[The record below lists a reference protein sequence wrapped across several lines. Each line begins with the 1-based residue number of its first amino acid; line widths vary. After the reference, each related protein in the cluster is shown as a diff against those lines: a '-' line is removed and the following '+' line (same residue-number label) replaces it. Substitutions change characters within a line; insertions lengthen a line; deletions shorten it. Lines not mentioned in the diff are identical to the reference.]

1 MRDVNYYI
9 RTAKDKGEQQGAFM
23 TELLAGDVPWAYL
36 RQAQNLLRL
45 NDKYGSTR
53 VDDACAR
60 ALNFGLMNVKRV
72 EGIIRQ
78 AMERESTPA
87 KQTTATITHL
97 PPARFQRQ
105 ADYFCHH
112 TTKEN
117 DHGINR

>member
-9 RTAKDKGEQQGAFM
+9 RTAKEKGEQQGVFM
-23 TELLAGDVPWAYL
+23 AELLSGDVPWAFL

-45 NDKYGSTR
+45 NDKYGSAR
-53 VDDACAR
+53 VESACAR
-60 ALNFGLMNVKRV
+60 AVNFGLMNVKRV

-87 KQTTATITHL
+87 AHITSTVTHL
-97 PPARFQRQ
+97 SPARFQRQ
-105 ADYFCHH
+105 ADYFTHH

-117 DHGINR
+117 DHGINH